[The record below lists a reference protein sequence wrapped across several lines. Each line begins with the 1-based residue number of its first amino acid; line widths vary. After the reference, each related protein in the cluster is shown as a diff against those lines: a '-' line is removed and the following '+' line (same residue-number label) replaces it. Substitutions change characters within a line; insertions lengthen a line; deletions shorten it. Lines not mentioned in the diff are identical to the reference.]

1 MCISSSPSKPQVRR
15 LAFLGHVDSMDPRCV
30 TFKVHEAFERK
41 LSTSD
46 IGECAAL
53 ARLKLMVPVEVALQR
68 ILTAEDVL
76 LFTQRQR
83 GVAKA
88 VQILKRPAMEW
99 ELTSR
104 WQVGYRA
111 FRFDIDI
118 RRVVIRRAYRSI
130 ILSRSTGFSRTPLL
144 AGAQRG
150 QVVNHG
156 DLPIQVSIGFCGRWW
171 VEDGP
176 RDARSFLEVILDRGR
191 RRLNGGEDGVVDG
204 YLREHVLHRSCRIVV
219 GLQLRLQCAPF
230 LFEQA
235 IDVPLDLLIIIVDR
249 LTFRPINEVE
259 LSADLIVEVLLLLA

>member
-1 MCISSSPSKPQVRR
+1 MCISSSSSKPQVRR
-15 LAFLGHVDSMDPRCV
+15 LAFLGHVDSMGPRCV

-88 VQILKRPAMEW
+88 VQTLKRPAMEW

-130 ILSRSTGFSRTPLL
+130 ILSRSTGVFEDAAPGGCTARPSR
-144 AGAQRG
+144 Q
-150 QVVNHG
+150 
-156 DLPIQVSIGFCGRWW
+156 
-171 VEDGP
+171 
-176 RDARSFLEVILDRGR
+176 
-191 RRLNGGEDGVVDG
+191 
-204 YLREHVLHRSCRIVV
+204 
-219 GLQLRLQCAPF
+219 
-230 LFEQA
+230 
-235 IDVPLDLLIIIVDR
+235 
-249 LTFRPINEVE
+249 
-259 LSADLIVEVLLLLA
+259 